1 MSKFKNVIPMSVPRV
16 GGINQPQVDANQ
28 LIKYAKYKQCVCG
41 FDYFDKV
48 FKVGVISD
56 LAPGN
61 NTRQDIQVEGAVFV
75 CHKCGEELNPLEKV
89 GDIEKEGKKDEQ

>member
-16 GGINQPQVDANQ
+16 GGNQQQQPQFDINQAV
-28 LIKYAKYKQCVCG
+28 YKKCECG
-41 FDYFDKV
+41 CEYFDKV

-61 NTRQDIQVEGAVFV
+61 NTRQNIQVEGAVFV

>member
-16 GGINQPQVDANQ
+16 GGNQQQQPQFDINQAV
-28 LIKYAKYKQCVCG
+28 YKKCECG
-41 FDYFDKV
+41 CEYFDKV

-61 NTRQDIQVEGAVFV
+61 NTRQNIQVEGAVFV
-75 CHKCGEELNPLEKV
+75 CHKCGEELNPLKKEKV
-89 GDIEKEGKKDEQ
+89 EDGVPEG